1 MSDVEDLASGGLFDD
16 PKDFYKPEE
25 QPGSDSYAR
34 QEKHVAASE
43 YKQPT
48 NFNLRLTA
56 KSPLWGH
63 LLWNAGKVTADYL
76 DEHSR
81 ELVEGKKVIEF
92 GAGAG
97 LPSLLCHA
105 VGAKQVV
112 ITDYPD
118 ADLVYNLKY
127 NVDQLKKDW
136 DANHQANHTGPA
148 PCADVSSMKVEGFIW
163 GNDASELIEMSGGTG
178 YDLVILSDVVF
189 NHSEHAKLVRSAKE
203 LLAPGGKVFVVFTPH
218 RAKLFNEDLDF
229 FRRAKDEA
237 GFESEKLFELKYYP
251 MFEEEEE
258 TKELRSMVF
267 GYMLTLKE

>member
-1 MSDVEDLASGGLFDD
+1 MSDLEDIEDLASGGLFDD
-16 PKDFYKPEE
+16 PKDFYKPDE
-25 QPGSDSYAR
+25 QPGKDSYSR
-34 QEKHVAASE
+34 QAEHVKNST
-43 YKQPT
+43 YKTPT
-48 NFNLRLTA
+48 DFNVRLTA
-56 KSPLWGH
+56 KNPLWGH
-63 LLWNAGKVTADYL
+63 LLWNAGKVTTDYL

-81 ELVEGKKVIEF
+81 ELVEGKRVIEF

-118 ADLVYNLKY
+118 ADLLYNLKY
-127 NVDQLKKDW
+127 NVDMLKSDSG
-136 DANHQANHTGPA
+136 AASAVCN
-148 PCADVSSMKVEGFIW
+148 DVSSVSVEGFIW
-163 GNDASELIEMSGGTG
+163 GNDASELIAMSGGAG

-218 RAKLFNEDLDF
+218 RAKLFSEDLDF

-237 GFESEKLFELKYYP
+237 GFKSEKLFELKYYP

-267 GYMLTLKE
+267 GYMLTLE

>member
-1 MSDVEDLASGGLFDD
+1 MSDVEDLASGGLFEE

-25 QPGSDSYAR
+25 QPGSDTYAR
-34 QEKHVAASE
+34 QEKHVANSA
-43 YKQPT
+43 YKTPT
-48 NFNLRLTA
+48 DFNLRLTA
-56 KSPLWGH
+56 KNPLWGH

-118 ADLVYNLKY
+118 ADLLYNLKD
-127 NVDQLKKDW
+127 NVEQLKKDCK
-136 DANHQANHTGPA
+136 APGP
-148 PCADVSSMKVEGFIW
+148 CSDVSSMKVEGFIW

-237 GFESEKLFELKYYP
+237 GFHSEKLFELKYYP

-267 GYMLTLKE
+267 GYMLTLDQ